1 MRDYINV
8 KKLTRRKRR
17 KMNLRDIFNHIEV
30 EISRDLSELL
40 MIKQY
45 TELLE
50 SK

>member
-1 MRDYINV
+1 MRDYINM
-8 KKLTRRKRR
+8 KKLTRRKRK
-17 KMNLRDIFNHIEV
+17 KMNLREVFNHKEV

-45 TELLE
+45 TEFLE